1 MNADDVEVIARER
14 CHSGFYRLDR
24 LRLRHRRFDGSWSPE
39 MVREVFVPYRAIAV
53 LPYDPQRDEVVL
65 VEQFRIGPYV
75 AGRPPWLLEVVGG
88 MLDQGETPE
97 QVGRRETLEETGL
110 EVRAL
115 ERIAGFFPT
124 PGGCS
129 EYIDLFCGHVDAAA
143 AGGLYGVAGEHEDIR
158 AHVVPAEE
166 AIAMAQRDGLD
177 NAYSF
182 IALFWLA
189 LNRDRLR
196 RQWGDGG

>member
-1 MNADDVEVIARER
+1 MDADDVEVIARER
-14 CHSGFYRLDR
+14 CHAGFYRLDR
-24 LRLRHRRFDGSWSPE
+24 LRLRHRRFDGAWSPE

-53 LPYDPQRDEVVL
+53 LPYDPWRDEVVM
-65 VEQFRIGPYV
+65 VEQFRIGAYV

-88 MLDQGETPE
+88 MLDGGETPE

-110 EVRAL
+110 EVQAL
-115 ERIAGFFPT
+115 ERVAGFFPT

-129 EYIDLFCGHVDAAA
+129 EYIDLFCGKVDAAA
-143 AGGLYGVAGEHEDIR
+143 AGGIHGVPGEHEDIR
-158 AHVVPAEE
+158 VHVLPAED
-166 AIAMAQRDGLD
+166 AIAAALGDRVD

-196 RQWGDGG
+196 RQWQDGG